1 MLFTYL
7 WKLIFTGSMEDDPS
21 VESEGKAESQ
31 RVGGGRS
38 YLNLTYIHT
47 LMCFDFIFSSGLIVR
62 YIVCVSQFTLDY
74 NCLRCFDWSWFGFWL
89 KWVWLPPCELSL
101 GFVHGILLLLV
112 VVLLFYEQILKG
124 IRIKLNLTKS
134 RDEHIF
140 LPAFNFWDIVQMLI
154 KSMLNPTWPSGP
166 IRRKLIGAFFFNGAR

>member
-1 MLFTYL
+1 MISCISCCHPCILMLFTYL

-21 VESEGKAESQ
+21 VESEGKAEGQ
-31 RVGGGRS
+31 RAGGGRP

-62 YIVCVSQFTLDY
+62 YIVCVSQFTLYY
-74 NCLRCFDWSWFGFWL
+74 NCLLSFDWSWFGFWL

-112 VVLLFYEQILKG
+112 IVLLFLW
-124 IRIKLNLTKS
+124 
-134 RDEHIF
+134 
-140 LPAFNFWDIVQMLI
+140 A
-154 KSMLNPTWPSGP
+154 NPE
-166 IRRKLIGAFFFNGAR
+166 RNKNQAEFD